1 MSLPKLPI
9 VALSTPGL
17 RSKTCSAIAS
27 SLCLR
32 LVAGLFL
39 TLLVN
44 LGLQAQE
51 ANPLAGNAR
60 AEYAGGVL
68 FRAQCA
74 TCHGAD
80 AAGIASIDAPDLT
93 RMWRER
99 NYSDQQ
105 VFQIIRD
112 GISGTIMPPH
122 DFTETEVWMLVSYL
136 RSIGQSG
143 VQDLPLADAEA
154 GARLFAEQCVECH
167 RAARI
172 GGVLGPSLNDV
183 LLANSLPEIIASVR
197 QPDALIRSG
206 YRAVEVETAS
216 DSVLGVL
223 KNEDA
228 FSFQIIDTRQQLKA
242 FRKNEARLTRLE
254 GSLMPA
260 FPETQL
266 GDDELLAILNFI
278 QQTSS
283 ANQ

>member
-9 VALSTPGL
+9 ASKSTPSS
-17 RSKTCSAIAS
+17 RSDRRS
-27 SLCLR
+27 SVFSMLR
-32 LVAGLFL
+32 LRFVPALFL
-39 TLLVN
+39 IVLAN
-44 LGLQAQE
+44 SGLQAQE
-51 ANPLAGNAR
+51 INPLAGNAR

-80 AAGIASIDAPDLT
+80 AAGIESIDAPDLT

-122 DFTETEVWMLVSYL
+122 DFTETEVWMLVSFL
-136 RSIGQSG
+136 RSVGLSG
-143 VQDLPLADAEA
+143 VQDLPIADADE
-154 GARLFAEQCVECH
+154 GARLFADQCAECH
-167 RAARI
+167 RVAES
-172 GGVLGPSLNDV
+172 GGVLGPSLNAV
-183 LLANSLPEIIASVR
+183 LLENSLQEIIAAVR

-206 YRAVEVETAS
+206 YKAVEVETAVG
-216 DSVLGVL
+216 SVSGVL

-228 FSFQIIDTRQQLKA
+228 FSFQIIDTRQQLRA
-242 FRKNEARLTRLE
+242 FRRAETRLTRLE

-260 FPETQL
+260 FPENQL
-266 GDDELLAILNFI
+266 SDDELLAILNFI
-278 QQTSS
+278 QQLNTP
-283 ANQ
+283 NQ

>member
-1 MSLPKLPI
+1 MSIPI
-9 VALSTPGL
+9 MPLVALSTPDL
-17 RSKTCSAIAS
+17 RSARRSTVFS

-32 LVAGLFL
+32 IVAGLFL
-39 TLLVN
+39 SLLAN

-51 ANPLAGNAR
+51 SNPLAGNAR

-80 AAGIASIDAPDLT
+80 AAGIESIDAPDLT

-99 NYSDQQ
+99 DYSDQQ

-122 DFTETEVWMLVSYL
+122 DFTETEVWMLVSFL

-143 VQDLPLADAEA
+143 VQDLPVADADA
-154 GARLFAEQCVECH
+154 GAQLFAQQCVECH
-167 RAARI
+167 RAAGT
-172 GGVLGPSLNDV
+172 GGVLGPSLNAV
-183 LLANSLPEIIASVR
+183 LMENSLPEIIAAVR

-206 YRAVEVETAS
+206 YRAVEVETS
-216 DSVLGVL
+216 SGSVAGVL

-228 FSFQIIDTRQQLKA
+228 FSFQIIDTRQQLRA
-242 FRKNEARLTRLE
+242 FRKAEARLTRLE

-260 FPETQL
+260 FSESQL
-266 GDDELLAILNFI
+266 GDDELIAILNFI
-278 QQTSS
+278 QHANA